1 MSDNTEKVIPM
12 YRDEKHKK
20 PIVEMKSVIR
30 TKDLVKIY
38 GKKKVVN
45 EVTIQVKQ
53 GEIVGLLGPNGA
65 GKTTTFH
72 MMIGLIKPNFG
83 SVFLDDMNIT
93 KMPMY
98 QRARMGI
105 SYLSQEPSVF
115 SKLTVR
121 DNILA
126 ILETQN
132 LSKNDRKEKLNSA
145 LFELG
150 LDKLANQKAYSL
162 SGGERRKLEIT
173 RSLITNPL
181 FLFLD
186 EPFSGVD
193 PLAVSDI
200 QDIIKRLQQKN
211 IGILITDHNVL
222 DTLQIT
228 DRAYIIYEGRVLL
241 SGTSSELVNDSQARK
256 IYLGEKF
263 LKYDF

>member
-1 MSDNTEKVIPM
+1 MEQKESI
-12 YRDEKHKK
+12 
-20 PIVEMKSVIR
+20 IR
-30 TKDLVKIY
+30 TQDLVKIY
-38 GKKKVVN
+38 GKKKVVKQVSI
-45 EVTIQVKQ
+45 EVRQ

-72 MMIGLIKPNFG
+72 MMIGLIKANG
-83 SVFLDDMNIT
+83 GHVFIDDVDIT

-98 QRARMGI
+98 KRARMGV

-115 SKLTVR
+115 SKLTVKQ
-121 DNILA
+121 NVMA

-132 LSKNDRKEKLNSA
+132 YTKKERQTILKEALDELDLTKLS
-145 LFELG
+145 
-150 LDKLANQKAYSL
+150 NQKAYSL

-173 RSLITNPL
+173 RSLITKPK

-200 QDIIKRLQQKN
+200 QDIIRKLQKKN
-211 IGILITDHNVL
+211 IGILITDHNVV

-241 SGTSSELVNDSQARK
+241 SGTSRELVNDPQARK
-256 IYLGEKF
+256 IYLGERF
-263 LKYDF
+263 LKYDFN

>member
-1 MSDNTEKVIPM
+1 MTLRALIPLQVQKRLLRNNM
-12 YRDEKHKK
+12 EQKES
-20 PIVEMKSVIR
+20 IIR
-30 TKDLVKIY
+30 TQDLVKIY

-45 EVTIQVKQ
+45 QVSIEVRQ

-72 MMIGLIKPNFG
+72 MMIGLIKANSGHF
-83 SVFLDDMNIT
+83 FIDDVDII

-98 QRARMGI
+98 KRARMGI

-115 SKLTVR
+115 SKLTVKQ
-121 DNILA
+121 NIMA

-132 LSKNDRKEKLNSA
+132 YTKKERKSILQKSLN
-145 LFELG
+145 ELD
-150 LDKLANQKAYSL
+150 LAKLADQKAYSL

-173 RSLITNPL
+173 RSLITRPK

-200 QDIIKRLQQKN
+200 QDIIIKLQKKN

-228 DRAYIIYEGRVLL
+228 DRAYIIYEGKVLL
-241 SGTSSELVNDSQARK
+241 SGTSRELVNDPQARK
-256 IYLGEKF
+256 IYLGERF
-263 LKYDF
+263 LKYDFN

>member
-1 MSDNTEKVIPM
+1 MEQKESI
-12 YRDEKHKK
+12 
-20 PIVEMKSVIR
+20 I
-30 TKDLVKIY
+30 LVKIY

-45 EVTIQVKQ
+45 QVSIEVRQ

-72 MMIGLIKPNFG
+72 MMIGLIKANGGHF
-83 SVFLDDMNIT
+83 FIDDVDII

-98 QRARMGI
+98 KRARMGI

-115 SKLTVR
+115 SKLTVKQ
-121 DNILA
+121 NIMA

-132 LSKNDRKEKLNSA
+132 YTKKERKAILQKSLDELDLSK
-145 LFELG
+145 
-150 LDKLANQKAYSL
+150 LADQKAYSL

-173 RSLITNPL
+173 RSLITRPK

-200 QDIIKRLQQKN
+200 QDIIKKLQKKN

-228 DRAYIIYEGRVLL
+228 DRAYIIYEGKVLL
-241 SGTSSELVNDSQARK
+241 SGNWSMILK
-256 IYLGEKF
+256 LEK
-263 LKYDF
+263 YI

>member
-1 MSDNTEKVIPM
+1 MSI
-12 YRDEKHKK
+12 
-20 PIVEMKSVIR
+20 IR
-30 TKDLVKIY
+30 TQDLVKVY
-38 GKKKVVN
+38 GKKKVVKQVSI
-45 EVTIQVKQ
+45 EVNQ

-72 MMIGLIKPNFG
+72 MMIGLIKANG
-83 SVFLDDMNIT
+83 GHVFIDDIDIT

-98 QRARMGI
+98 KRARMGV

-115 SKLTVR
+115 SKLTVKQ
-121 DNILA
+121 NVMA

-132 LSKNDRKEKLNSA
+132 YTKTERQAILKEALDELDLTKLS
-145 LFELG
+145 
-150 LDKLANQKAYSL
+150 NQKAYSL

-173 RSLITNPL
+173 RSLITKPK

-200 QDIIKRLQQKN
+200 QDIIKKLQKKN
-211 IGILITDHNVL
+211 IGILITDHNVV

-228 DRAYIIYEGRVLL
+228 NRAYIIYEGRVLL
-241 SGTSSELVNDSQARK
+241 SGTSRELVNDPQARK
-256 IYLGEKF
+256 IYLGERF
-263 LKYDF
+263 LKYDFN

>member
-1 MSDNTEKVIPM
+1 
-12 YRDEKHKK
+12 
-20 PIVEMKSVIR
+20 MKSKIQ

-38 GKKKVVN
+38 NKKSVVN
-45 EVTIQVKQ
+45 KISISVEQ

-72 MMIGLIKPNFG
+72 MMIGLIKPNSG
-83 SVFLDDMNIT
+83 SVIFNGNDIT
-93 KMPMY
+93 KIPMY
-98 QRARMGI
+98 QRARLGI
-105 SYLSQEPSVF
+105 GYLSQEPSVF

-126 ILETQN
+126 ILETLK
-132 LSKNDRKEKLNSA
+132 LSKNERLKKLDEA
-145 LFELG
+145 LSELD
-150 LDKLANQKAYSL
+150 LNKLANQKAYSL

-173 RSLITNPL
+173 RSLITNPH
-181 FLFLD
+181 FIFLD

-193 PLAVSDI
+193 PLAVADI
-200 QDIIKRLQQKN
+200 QNIVKKLQKKN

-228 DRAYIIYEGRVLL
+228 DRAYIIYQGKVLL
-241 SGTSSELVNDSQARK
+241 SGTSKELVNDPQARK

-263 LKYDF
+263 KEYDF

>member
-1 MSDNTEKVIPM
+1 MEQKESI
-12 YRDEKHKK
+12 
-20 PIVEMKSVIR
+20 IR
-30 TKDLVKIY
+30 TQDLVKIY

-45 EVTIQVKQ
+45 QVSIEVRQ

-72 MMIGLIKPNFG
+72 MMIGLIKANSGHF
-83 SVFLDDMNIT
+83 FIDDVDII

-98 QRARMGI
+98 KRARMGI

-115 SKLTVR
+115 SKLTVKQ
-121 DNILA
+121 NIMA

-132 LSKNDRKEKLNSA
+132 YTKKERKSILQKSLN
-145 LFELG
+145 ELD
-150 LDKLANQKAYSL
+150 LAKLADQKAYSL

-173 RSLITNPL
+173 RSLITRPK

-200 QDIIKRLQQKN
+200 QDIIIKLQKKN

-228 DRAYIIYEGRVLL
+228 DRAYIIYEGKVLL
-241 SGTSSELVNDSQARK
+241 SGTSRELVNDPQARK
-256 IYLGEKF
+256 IYLGERF
-263 LKYDF
+263 LKYDFN

>member
-1 MSDNTEKVIPM
+1 MEQKESI
-12 YRDEKHKK
+12 
-20 PIVEMKSVIR
+20 IR
-30 TKDLVKIY
+30 TQDLVKIY

-45 EVTIQVKQ
+45 QVSIEVRQ

-72 MMIGLIKPNFG
+72 MMIGLIKANGGHF
-83 SVFLDDMNIT
+83 FIDDVDII

-98 QRARMGI
+98 KRARMGI

-115 SKLTVR
+115 SKLTVKQ
-121 DNILA
+121 NIMA

-132 LSKNDRKEKLNSA
+132 YTKKERKAILQKSLD
-145 LFELG
+145 ELD
-150 LDKLANQKAYSL
+150 LAKLADQKAYSL

-173 RSLITNPL
+173 RSLITRPK

-200 QDIIKRLQQKN
+200 QDIIKKLQKKN

-228 DRAYIIYEGRVLL
+228 DRAYIIYEGKVLL
-241 SGTSSELVNDSQARK
+241 SGTSRELVNDPQARK
-256 IYLGEKF
+256 IYLGERF
-263 LKYDF
+263 LKYDFN

>member
-1 MSDNTEKVIPM
+1 MPENTNI
-12 YRDEKHKK
+12 
-20 PIVEMKSVIR
+20 IR
-30 TKDLVKIY
+30 TTNLVKIY
-38 GKKKVVN
+38 GKKKVVKGISI
-45 EVTIQVKQ
+45 ELEQ

-72 MMIGLIKPNFG
+72 MMIGLIKANSG
-83 SVFLDDMNIT
+83 HIFLNKVDIT
-93 KMPMY
+93 KKPMY
-98 QRARMGI
+98 KRARLGL

-121 DNILA
+121 DNIRA
-126 ILETQN
+126 ILETQDYT
-132 LSKNDRKEKLNSA
+132 KEERKKILAESLN
-145 LFELG
+145 ELG
-150 LDKLANQKAYSL
+150 LLKLENQKAYSL

-173 RSLITNPL
+173 RSLITNPK

-200 QDIIKRLQQKN
+200 QDIIKKLQKRN

-228 DRAYIIYEGRVLL
+228 DRAYIIYEGKVLL
-241 SGTSSELVNDSQARK
+241 SGTSKELVNDPKARK
-256 IYLGEKF
+256 IYLGERF
-263 LKYDF
+263 MQYDF

>member
-1 MSDNTEKVIPM
+1 MNNNSSI
-12 YRDEKHKK
+12 
-20 PIVEMKSVIR
+20 IR
-30 TKDLVKIY
+30 TDKLVKIY
-38 GKKKVVN
+38 SKKRVVN
-45 EVTIQVKQ
+45 EISIQVKQ

-72 MMIGLIKPNFG
+72 MMIGLIKPNSG
-83 SVFLDDMNIT
+83 SVFLDDRNIT

-115 SKLTVR
+115 SKLTVKN
-121 DNILA
+121 NILA
-126 ILETQN
+126 ILETQQIP
-132 LSKNDRKEKLNSA
+132 KKERKEKLEKA
-145 LFELG
+145 LGELD
-150 LDKLANQKAYSL
+150 LTKLANQKAYSL

-200 QDIIKRLQQKN
+200 QDIIKKLQQKN

-241 SGTSSELVNDSQARK
+241 SGTSTELVNDPQARK
-256 IYLGEKF
+256 IYLGERF

>member
-1 MSDNTEKVIPM
+1 MEQKESI
-12 YRDEKHKK
+12 
-20 PIVEMKSVIR
+20 IR
-30 TKDLVKIY
+30 TQDLVKIY
-38 GKKKVVN
+38 GKKKVVKQVSI
-45 EVTIQVKQ
+45 EVRQ

-72 MMIGLIKPNFG
+72 MMIGLIKANG
-83 SVFLDDMNIT
+83 GHVFIDDVDIT

-98 QRARMGI
+98 KRARMGL

-115 SKLTVR
+115 SKLTVKQ
-121 DNILA
+121 NVMA

-132 LSKNDRKEKLNSA
+132 YTKKERQTILKEALDELDLTKLS
-145 LFELG
+145 
-150 LDKLANQKAYSL
+150 NQKAYSL

-173 RSLITNPL
+173 RSLITKPK

-200 QDIIKRLQQKN
+200 QDIIRKLQKKN
-211 IGILITDHNVL
+211 IGILITDHNVV

-241 SGTSSELVNDSQARK
+241 SGTSRELVNDPQARK
-256 IYLGEKF
+256 IYLGERF
-263 LKYDF
+263 LKYDFN

>member
-1 MSDNTEKVIPM
+1 MEQKESI
-12 YRDEKHKK
+12 
-20 PIVEMKSVIR
+20 IR
-30 TKDLVKIY
+30 TQDLVKIY
-38 GKKKVVN
+38 GKKKVVKQVSI
-45 EVTIQVKQ
+45 EVKQ

-72 MMIGLIKPNFG
+72 MMIGLIKANG
-83 SVFLDDMNIT
+83 GHVFIDDVDIT

-98 QRARMGI
+98 KRARMGL

-115 SKLTVR
+115 SKLTVKQ
-121 DNILA
+121 NVMA

-132 LSKNDRKEKLNSA
+132 YTKKERQTILKEALDELDLTKLS
-145 LFELG
+145 
-150 LDKLANQKAYSL
+150 NQKAYSL

-173 RSLITNPL
+173 RSLITKPK

-200 QDIIKRLQQKN
+200 QDIIRKLQKKN
-211 IGILITDHNVL
+211 IGILITDHNVV

-241 SGTSSELVNDSQARK
+241 SGTSRELVNDPQARK
-256 IYLGEKF
+256 IYLGERF
-263 LKYDF
+263 LKYDFN

>member
-1 MSDNTEKVIPM
+1 
-12 YRDEKHKK
+12 
-20 PIVEMKSVIR
+20 MKSIIQ

-38 GKKKVVN
+38 NKKSVVN
-45 EVTIQVKQ
+45 KISISVEQ

-72 MMIGLIKPNFG
+72 MMIGLIKPNSG
-83 SVFLDDMNIT
+83 SVIFNGNDIT
-93 KMPMY
+93 KIPMY
-98 QRARMGI
+98 QRARLGI
-105 SYLSQEPSVF
+105 GYLSQEPSVF

-126 ILETQN
+126 ILETLK
-132 LSKNDRKEKLNSA
+132 LSKNERLKKLDEA
-145 LFELG
+145 LSELD
-150 LDKLANQKAYSL
+150 LNKLANQKAYSL

-173 RSLITNPL
+173 RSLITNPH
-181 FLFLD
+181 FIFLD

-193 PLAVSDI
+193 PLAVADI
-200 QDIIKRLQQKN
+200 QNIVKKLQKKN

-228 DRAYIIYEGRVLL
+228 DRAYIIYQGKVLL
-241 SGTSSELVNDSQARK
+241 SGTSKELVNDPQARK

-263 LKYDF
+263 KEYDF

>member
-1 MSDNTEKVIPM
+1 VSI
-12 YRDEKHKK
+12 
-20 PIVEMKSVIR
+20 IR
-30 TKDLVKIY
+30 TQDLVKVY
-38 GKKKVVN
+38 GKKKVVKQVSI
-45 EVTIQVKQ
+45 EVNQ

-72 MMIGLIKPNFG
+72 MMIGLIKANG
-83 SVFLDDMNIT
+83 GHVFIDDIDIT

-98 QRARMGI
+98 KRARMGV

-115 SKLTVR
+115 SKLTVKQ
-121 DNILA
+121 NVMA

-132 LSKNDRKEKLNSA
+132 YTKTERREILKEALDELDLTKLS
-145 LFELG
+145 
-150 LDKLANQKAYSL
+150 NQKAYSL

-173 RSLITNPL
+173 RSLITKPK

-200 QDIIKRLQQKN
+200 QDIIKKLQKKN
-211 IGILITDHNVL
+211 IGILITDHNVV

-228 DRAYIIYEGRVLL
+228 NRAYIIYEGRVLL
-241 SGTSSELVNDSQARK
+241 SGTSRELVNDPQARK
-256 IYLGEKF
+256 IYLGERF
-263 LKYDF
+263 LKYDFN

>member
-1 MSDNTEKVIPM
+1 MEQKESI
-12 YRDEKHKK
+12 
-20 PIVEMKSVIR
+20 IR
-30 TKDLVKIY
+30 TQDLVKIY
-38 GKKKVVN
+38 GKKKVVTQVSI
-45 EVTIQVKQ
+45 EVRQ

-72 MMIGLIKPNFG
+72 MMIGLIKANG
-83 SVFLDDMNIT
+83 GHVFIDDVDIT

-98 QRARMGI
+98 KRARMGL

-115 SKLTVR
+115 SKLTVKQ
-121 DNILA
+121 NVMA

-132 LSKNDRKEKLNSA
+132 YTKKERQTILKEALDELDLTKLS
-145 LFELG
+145 
-150 LDKLANQKAYSL
+150 NQKAYSL

-173 RSLITNPL
+173 RSLITKPK

-200 QDIIKRLQQKN
+200 QDIIRKLQKKN
-211 IGILITDHNVL
+211 IGILITDHNVV

-241 SGTSSELVNDSQARK
+241 SGTSRELVNDPQARK
-256 IYLGEKF
+256 IYLGERF
-263 LKYDF
+263 LKYDFN

>member
-1 MSDNTEKVIPM
+1 MNNNSSI
-12 YRDEKHKK
+12 
-20 PIVEMKSVIR
+20 IR
-30 TKDLVKIY
+30 TDKLVKIY
-38 GKKKVVN
+38 SKKRVVN
-45 EVTIQVKQ
+45 EISIQVKQ

-72 MMIGLIKPNFG
+72 MMIGLIKPNSG
-83 SVFLDDMNIT
+83 SVFLDDRNIT

-115 SKLTVR
+115 SKLTVK

-126 ILETQN
+126 ILETQQIP
-132 LSKNDRKEKLNSA
+132 KKERKEKLEKA
-145 LFELG
+145 LTELD
-150 LDKLANQKAYSL
+150 LTKLANQKAYSL

-200 QDIIKRLQQKN
+200 QDIIKKLQQKN

-241 SGTSSELVNDSQARK
+241 SGTSTELVNDPQARK
-256 IYLGEKF
+256 IYLGERF

>member
-1 MSDNTEKVIPM
+1 MVVNSKMKKSCEEYIARKEIIIKTEK
-12 YRDEKHKK
+12 
-20 PIVEMKSVIR
+20 
-30 TKDLVKIY
+30 LVKIY

-45 EVTIQVKQ
+45 EVSIQVKQ

-72 MMIGLIKPNFG
+72 MMIGLTKPNSG
-83 SVFLDDMNIT
+83 SVFLNDKNIT

-98 QRARMGI
+98 QRARLGI
-105 SYLSQEPSVF
+105 GYLSQEPSVF

-126 ILETQN
+126 ILETQK
-132 LSKNDRKEKLNSA
+132 LSKKEQGEKLDNSLA
-145 LFELG
+145 ELS
-150 LDKLANQKAYSL
+150 LTKLANQKAYSL

-173 RSLITNPL
+173 RSMITNPL

-200 QDIIKRLQQKN
+200 QDIIKKLQQKN

-241 SGTSSELVNDSQARK
+241 SGTSKELVNDPQARK

-263 LKYDF
+263 LKYNFE

>member
-1 MSDNTEKVIPM
+1 MEQKESI
-12 YRDEKHKK
+12 
-20 PIVEMKSVIR
+20 IR
-30 TKDLVKIY
+30 TQDLVKIY

-45 EVTIQVKQ
+45 QVSIEVRQ

-72 MMIGLIKPNFG
+72 MMIGLIKANG
-83 SVFLDDMNIT
+83 GHVFIDDTDII
-93 KMPMY
+93 KMPMFK
-98 QRARMGI
+98 RARMGI

-115 SKLTVR
+115 SKLTVKQ
-121 DNILA
+121 NIMA

-132 LSKNDRKEKLNSA
+132 YTKKERKEILQES
-145 LFELG
+145 LDELD
-150 LDKLANQKAYSL
+150 LAKLADQKAYSL

-173 RSLITNPL
+173 RSLITRPK

-200 QDIIKRLQQKN
+200 QDIIKKLQKKN

-241 SGTSSELVNDSQARK
+241 SGTSRELVNDSQARK
-256 IYLGEKF
+256 IYLGERF
-263 LKYDF
+263 LKYDFN

>member
-1 MSDNTEKVIPM
+1 MEQKESI
-12 YRDEKHKK
+12 
-20 PIVEMKSVIR
+20 IR
-30 TKDLVKIY
+30 TQDLVKIY

-45 EVTIQVKQ
+45 QVSIEVHQ

-72 MMIGLIKPNFG
+72 MMIGLIKANSGHF
-83 SVFLDDMNIT
+83 FIDDVDII

-98 QRARMGI
+98 KRARMGI

-115 SKLTVR
+115 SKLTVKQ
-121 DNILA
+121 NIMA

-132 LSKNDRKEKLNSA
+132 YTKKERKSILQKSLN
-145 LFELG
+145 ELD
-150 LDKLANQKAYSL
+150 LAKLADQKAYSL

-173 RSLITNPL
+173 RSLITRPK

-200 QDIIKRLQQKN
+200 QDIIKKLQKKN

-228 DRAYIIYEGRVLL
+228 DRAYIIYEGKVLL
-241 SGTSSELVNDSQARK
+241 SGTSRELVNDPQARK
-256 IYLGEKF
+256 IYLGERF
-263 LKYDF
+263 LKYDFN

>member
-1 MSDNTEKVIPM
+1 MEQMESIICTQ
-12 YRDEKHKK
+12 
-20 PIVEMKSVIR
+20 
-30 TKDLVKIY
+30 DLVKVY
-38 GKKKVVN
+38 GKKKVVKQVSI
-45 EVTIQVKQ
+45 EVKQ

-72 MMIGLIKPNFG
+72 MMIGLIKANG
-83 SVFLDDMNIT
+83 GHVFIDEVDIT

-98 QRARMGI
+98 KRARMGI

-115 SKLTVR
+115 SKLTVKQ
-121 DNILA
+121 NVMA

-132 LSKNDRKEKLNSA
+132 YTKKERQDILKEALEELDLTKLS
-145 LFELG
+145 
-150 LDKLANQKAYSL
+150 NQKAYSL

-173 RSLITNPL
+173 RSLITRPK

-200 QDIIKRLQQKN
+200 QDIIKKLQKKN
-211 IGILITDHNVL
+211 IGILITDHNVV

-241 SGTSSELVNDSQARK
+241 SGTSRELVNDPQARK
-256 IYLGEKF
+256 IYLGERF
-263 LKYDF
+263 LKYDFN

>member
-1 MSDNTEKVIPM
+1 M
-12 YRDEKHKK
+12 YRDEKYKK
-20 PIVEMKSVIR
+20 PAAEMKSIIE
-30 TKDLVKIY
+30 TKNLVKIY
-38 GKKKVVN
+38 GKKRVVN
-45 EVTIQVKQ
+45 EVSIRVKQ

-72 MMIGLIKPNFG
+72 MMIGLTKPNSG
-83 SVFLDDMNIT
+83 SVFLNEKDIT
-93 KMPMY
+93 KMPMF
-98 QRARMGI
+98 QRARLGI
-105 SYLSQEPSVF
+105 GYLSQEPSVF
-115 SKLTVR
+115 SKLTVK

-132 LSKNDRKEKLNSA
+132 MSKKQRKEKLEESLA
-145 LFELG
+145 DLG
-150 LDKLANQKAYSL
+150 LSKLANQKAYSL

-200 QDIIKRLQQKN
+200 QDIIKKLQKKN

-228 DRAYIIYEGRVLL
+228 DRAYIIYEGRLLL
-241 SGTSSELVNDSQARK
+241 SGTSKELVNDSQARK

>member
-1 MSDNTEKVIPM
+1 MDKQSERNIREQESLIRTEK
-12 YRDEKHKK
+12 
-20 PIVEMKSVIR
+20 
-30 TKDLVKIY
+30 LVKIY

-45 EVTIQVKQ
+45 EVSINVRQ

-72 MMIGLIKPNFG
+72 MMIGLIKPNAG
-83 SVFLDDMNIT
+83 CVFLNEQDIT

-98 QRARMGI
+98 QRARQGLG
-105 SYLSQEPSVF
+105 YLSQEPSVF
-115 SKLTVR
+115 SKLTVKE
-121 DNILA
+121 NILA
-126 ILETQN
+126 ILEIQDI
-132 LSKNDRKEKLNSA
+132 SKKERMKKLNAA
-145 LFELG
+145 LSELD

-200 QDIIKRLQQKN
+200 QDIIKKLQRKN

-228 DRAYIIYEGRVLL
+228 DRAYIIYEGKVLL
-241 SGTSSELVNDSQARK
+241 SGTSKELVNDPQARK

-263 LKYDF
+263 REYNF

>member
-1 MSDNTEKVIPM
+1 MNQNSSIIRTEK
-12 YRDEKHKK
+12 
-20 PIVEMKSVIR
+20 
-30 TKDLVKIY
+30 LVKIY
-38 GKKKVVN
+38 SKKRVVN
-45 EVTIQVKQ
+45 EISIQVKQ

-72 MMIGLIKPNFG
+72 MMIGLIKPNSGF
-83 SVFLDDMNIT
+83 VFLDEMNIT

-115 SKLTVR
+115 SKLTVK

-126 ILETQN
+126 ILETQQIP
-132 LSKNDRKEKLNSA
+132 KKERKEKLKEA
-145 LFELG
+145 LDELD
-150 LDKLANQKAYSL
+150 LTKLANQKAYSL

-200 QDIIKRLQQKN
+200 QDIIKKLQQKN

-241 SGTSSELVNDSQARK
+241 SGTSTELVNDPQARK
-256 IYLGEKF
+256 IYLGERF

>member
-1 MSDNTEKVIPM
+1 MEQKESI
-12 YRDEKHKK
+12 
-20 PIVEMKSVIR
+20 IR
-30 TKDLVKIY
+30 TQDLVKIY
-38 GKKKVVN
+38 GKKKVVKQVSI
-45 EVTIQVKQ
+45 EVKQ

-72 MMIGLIKPNFG
+72 MMIGLIKANG
-83 SVFLDDMNIT
+83 GHVFIDDVDIT

-98 QRARMGI
+98 KRARMGI

-115 SKLTVR
+115 SKLTVKQ
-121 DNILA
+121 NVMA

-132 LSKNDRKEKLNSA
+132 YTKKERQTILQDALGELDLTKLS
-145 LFELG
+145 
-150 LDKLANQKAYSL
+150 NQKAYSL

-173 RSLITNPL
+173 RSLITKPK

-200 QDIIKRLQQKN
+200 QDIIKKLQKKN
-211 IGILITDHNVL
+211 IGILITDHNVV

-228 DRAYIIYEGRVLL
+228 NRAYIIYEGRVLL
-241 SGTSSELVNDSQARK
+241 SGTSRELVNDPQARK
-256 IYLGEKF
+256 IYLGERF
-263 LKYDF
+263 LKYDFN

>member
-1 MSDNTEKVIPM
+1 MSI
-12 YRDEKHKK
+12 
-20 PIVEMKSVIR
+20 IR
-30 TKDLVKIY
+30 TQDLVKVY
-38 GKKKVVN
+38 GKKKVVKQVSI
-45 EVTIQVKQ
+45 EVNQ

-72 MMIGLIKPNFG
+72 MMIGLIKANG
-83 SVFLDDMNIT
+83 GHVFIDDIDIT

-98 QRARMGI
+98 KRARMGV

-115 SKLTVR
+115 SKLTVKQ
-121 DNILA
+121 NVMA

-132 LSKNDRKEKLNSA
+132 YTKTERREILKEALDELDLTKLS
-145 LFELG
+145 
-150 LDKLANQKAYSL
+150 NQKAYSL

-173 RSLITNPL
+173 RSLITKPK

-200 QDIIKRLQQKN
+200 QDIIKKLQKKN
-211 IGILITDHNVL
+211 IGILITDHNVV

-228 DRAYIIYEGRVLL
+228 NRAYIIYEGRVLL
-241 SGTSSELVNDSQARK
+241 SGTSRELVNDPQARK
-256 IYLGEKF
+256 IYLGERF
-263 LKYDF
+263 LKYDFN

>member
-1 MSDNTEKVIPM
+1 MEQKVSI
-12 YRDEKHKK
+12 
-20 PIVEMKSVIR
+20 IR
-30 TKDLVKIY
+30 TQDLVKIY
-38 GKKKVVN
+38 GKKKVVKQVSI
-45 EVTIQVKQ
+45 EVKQ

-72 MMIGLIKPNFG
+72 MMIGLIKANG
-83 SVFLDDMNIT
+83 GHVFIDDTDII
-93 KMPMY
+93 KMPMFK
-98 QRARMGI
+98 RARMGI

-115 SKLTVR
+115 SKLTVKQ
-121 DNILA
+121 NIMA

-132 LSKNDRKEKLNSA
+132 YTKKERKEILQES
-145 LFELG
+145 LDELD
-150 LDKLANQKAYSL
+150 LAKLADQKAYSL

-173 RSLITNPL
+173 RSLITRPK

-200 QDIIKRLQQKN
+200 QDIIKKLQKKN

-241 SGTSSELVNDSQARK
+241 SGTSRELVNDPQARK
-256 IYLGEKF
+256 IYLGERF
-263 LKYDF
+263 LKYDFN

>member
-1 MSDNTEKVIPM
+1 MSNSSI
-12 YRDEKHKK
+12 
-20 PIVEMKSVIR
+20 IR
-30 TKDLVKIY
+30 TEDLVKIY
-38 GKKKVVN
+38 GKKKVVKK
-45 EVTIQVKQ
+45 VSIQVKQ

-72 MMIGLIKPNFG
+72 MMIGLIKANG
-83 SVFLDDMNIT
+83 GRVLLDDVDIT

-98 QRARMGI
+98 KRARMGI

-121 DNILA
+121 DNVLA
-126 ILETQN
+126 ILQTQ
-132 LSKNDRKEKLNSA
+132 KYTKRERKERLAEA
-145 LFELG
+145 LQELD
-150 LDKLANQKAYSL
+150 LTKLADQKAFSL

-173 RSLITNPL
+173 RSLITNPK

-200 QDIIKRLQQKN
+200 QDIIKKLQGKN

-228 DRAYIIYEGRVLL
+228 DRAYIIYEGQVLL
-241 SGTSSELVNDSQARK
+241 SGTSRELVNDPQARK
-256 IYLGEKF
+256 IYLGERF
-263 LKYDF
+263 LKYDFK